1 MLLIVSMMSIV
12 SGFRLLYESD
22 AGANVLGLFFGFIG
36 GFFFGAFL
44 L

>member
-1 MLLIVSMMSIV
+1 MLLIVSLMSIV

-22 AGANVLGLFFGFIG
+22 IGANVLGLMFGFLG
-36 GFFFGAFL
+36 GFFFGTFL